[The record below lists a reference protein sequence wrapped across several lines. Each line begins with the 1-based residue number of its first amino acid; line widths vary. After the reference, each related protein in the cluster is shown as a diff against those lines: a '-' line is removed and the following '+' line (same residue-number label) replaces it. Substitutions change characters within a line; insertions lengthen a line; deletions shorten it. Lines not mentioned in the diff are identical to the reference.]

1 MHPYTKRLLGLLG
14 DDDPIAALAS
24 GPARA
29 DALFAAVRRAGFDRA
44 WEPGKW
50 TGRQIFA
57 HLAATEVGVGFRLR
71 QALSEPRHRVQAF
84 DQDAWIVRDGGGDPE
99 VALASYKALRAFNL
113 QLVRKLTP
121 EDLARPVD
129 HPERGVESVDLIV
142 RMLAGHDRNHFAQLE
157 KAARA

>member
-14 DDDPIAALAS
+14 DDDPVAALER
-24 GPARA
+24 GPERA
-29 DALFAAVRRAGFDRA
+29 DALFAAIRPLGFDDA

-71 QALSEPRHRVQAF
+71 QSLSEDRHRVQAF
-84 DQDAWIVRDGGGDPE
+84 DQDAWVARDGGGDP
-99 VALASYKALRAFNL
+99 ALAVAAYKALRAFNL
-113 QLVRKLTP
+113 QLIRKLSP
-121 EDLARPVD
+121 EELARPVD

-157 KAARA
+157 RIVRS